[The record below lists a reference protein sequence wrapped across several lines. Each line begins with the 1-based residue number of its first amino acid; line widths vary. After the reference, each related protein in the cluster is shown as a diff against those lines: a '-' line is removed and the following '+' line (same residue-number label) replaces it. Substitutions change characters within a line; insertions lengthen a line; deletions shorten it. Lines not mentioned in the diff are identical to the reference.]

1 MSNVHANYF
10 FDWAHQLMYVHDQ
23 ILIVISS
30 SGMLAMLGIGSGP
43 SKLWLKL
50 WCYVG
55 FTAICGVITA
65 PLIIARPL
73 VSLRLAKKP
82 ILKAKML
89 Y

>member
-1 MSNVHANYF
+1 MCMPIIF
-10 FDWAHQLMYVHDQ
+10 LDWAHQLMYVHDQ
-23 ILIVISS
+23 LLIVRSS

-43 SKLWLKL
+43 SKLWQKL
-50 WCYVG
+50 WCCDG
-55 FTAICGVITA
+55 FTAIRGGIA
-65 PLIIARPL
+65 AMLIIARPL